1 MGIID
6 WIILGLLLIFTFI
19 GWRRG
24 LVASLVQLAGFVL
37 TFFLVGH
44 YYPLVQRSLLLRY
57 HLSHV
62 LSTIISV
69 LLIIVLIVVVLRLV
83 IYVLTRILKALKL
96 SSLNK
101 GMGALMGFGN
111 GLLVVIILMVMLD
124 FMPRVSAP
132 LKNGEKHRVYA
143 GVNVLK
149 EDLFS
154 KLKLS
159 QRMKLIKMPRL
170 PFHKDTPPT
179 PKDKND

>member
-1 MGIID
+1 MGTID
-6 WIILGLLLIFTFI
+6 WIILGFLLVFIFL

-24 LVASLVQLAGFVL
+24 LIASLVQLAGFVL

-57 HLSHV
+57 HLSRA
-62 LSTIISV
+62 LSTVISV
-69 LLIIVLIVVVLRLV
+69 LLIIVLIVVVMRLV
-83 IYVLTRILKALKL
+83 IYVLNRLLKALKL

-101 GMGALMGFGN
+101 GLGATMGLAN
-111 GLLVVIILMVMLD
+111 GLLMVIILMVMLD
-124 FMPRVSAP
+124 FMPKISAP

-149 EDLFS
+149 EEMFA

-170 PFHKDTPPT
+170 PFRKETPPEMNNI
-179 PKDKND
+179 ND